1 MLSGSMKNM
10 MKVAEN
16 GNRLDFDRKRIKL
29 MLKSSQ
35 LCVLVKL
42 NQGEKEATAWGCD
55 FSYEYV
61 RINAEYHT

>member
-1 MLSGSMKNM
+1 

-16 GNRLDFDRKRIKL
+16 GNGLDFNRKRVKL

-35 LCVLVKL
+35 LRVLVNL
-42 NQGEKEATAWGCD
+42 NQGDAEATAWGCD